1 MIKTLIH
8 ETVFRRDESGK
19 NKQNVAQNRFESAPY
34 SFFFTDSS
42 YEMGLQLSILKY
54 QNEQNGVHCLLQP

>member
-19 NKQNVAQNRFESAPY
+19 NKQNGAQNRFESAPY
-34 SFFFTDSS
+34 CLFFPDSG
-42 YEMGLQLSILKY
+42 YEMGLQLSILKFK
-54 QNEQNGVHCLLQP
+54 NERNDVHCLLQP